1 MPEQAVFPFEQKR
14 GILKSRKYTMNAD
27 LYLSYHLATQEK
39 TLVIEGDGFSVWA
52 YLLQEDE
59 ETIDFS
65 CFLCATGPLVEGSA
79 DVERF
84 LEEGNQPPLMQDFAN
99 EYSVVENLHTEDIS
113 VEPLDAETISVSI
126 RGKEYLR
133 IDTANKSSYSI
144 AVAKDGPY
152 GLMMNTRST
161 DEEEE

>member
-1 MPEQAVFPFEQKR
+1 MSAE
-14 GILKSRKYTMNAD
+14 
-27 LYLSYHLATQEK
+27 LYLSYHLATLKK
-39 TLVIEGDGFSVWA
+39 TMVIEGDGFSVWA

-65 CFLCATGPLVEGSA
+65 CFLCATGSLVESST

-84 LEEGNQPPLMQDFAN
+84 LEEGNQPPLMQEFAN
-99 EYSVVENLHTEDIS
+99 EYSVVENLQAEDIG
-113 VEPLDAETISVSI
+113 VEPQDAVTISVSI

-133 IDTANKSSYSI
+133 IDTASKTSYSL

-152 GLMMNTRST
+152 GQVMNTPNA